1 MATRKKACDTCHRR
15 KIQCDGASPQCSG
28 CKGHSLPCTY
38 NRETGVK
45 KRVAK
50 PGGTTKRTTSQNDLA
65 KRMERIEQI
74 LQAAK
79 RARCDILPTAEDDE
93 DEAIQDESAFEAPD
107 PMQVATPV
115 ASSAPPGASSLSPQ
129 QTPGPETTHCR
140 GLDSKLASIGW
151 MRSRNGSV
159 PTVHPV
165 SINSARVRFG
175 KLHFVGLD
183 LGEISSYNGVPF
195 FSDDGLNWIRSRCG
209 VEPSFESALAL
220 GSRRKPTADQRAIV
234 EPSTPE
240 QGKAGKQKL
249 WQTMP
254 DGWWQEQPGV
264 GDMPSTLQ
272 RLPQVEL
279 PDRRVVEGFVTAF
292 RMSQFGI
299 YMPIIDPVLFS
310 GTLDLAYTQCPG
322 VRGKRDPSSS
332 SDGATGDDDAGEACY
347 IHPQYYTREDV
358 SVMAAR
364 AAVYAFISLIGPM
377 AVVDEEEFS
386 GIDGDAY
393 SAQAHNMLP
402 QILPGGSLMA
412 LETVL
417 FLVLYSLFT
426 GQIQATS
433 TFHSTACRILFL
445 IGGHTEEGLAAAT
458 ADELTYPMEGMTLQK
473 LGKGN
478 RLPGSGGSEKSRG
491 NEERAERLRRHLRQL
506 YRISFLLDKELAI
519 RTGLP
524 PIMHDDY
531 CDLEMLERAWSIDLT
546 GLPIHQ
552 REMRNGVPTGP
563 TLLEEVTQ
571 KEVLEPYAMRLVILK
586 SRTCQLLYSRASGR
600 KTDAELLRDIRELDA
615 ELDRWRSSVPQRFR
629 PVLTSSRSASLRPL
643 AARAAAAASGGLVGD
658 HSASPASS
666 SDAGFF
672 GTGMA
677 NTPSPPGVSGAQ
689 QLQPG
694 WGNAGGIVQDLDD
707 QVTMKE
713 IMQHFEYYYLLAT
726 IHRASGRCQVWSSG
740 PTEGDRELAV
750 VSSSHALS
758 LQASRSTLIYLRA
771 ASRCAQGMNF
781 WMLFFYPMSAMLT
794 IFCNV
799 LLMPLDPEVKDD
811 VALLESVLELVD
823 EMGQSRR
830 LTPNEVIHLCIMN
843 EFVSE
848 LVRLARCAMSKAAR
862 EAVEGVAS

>member
-28 CKGHSLPCTY
+28 CKNHALPCTY

-45 KRVAK
+45 KRAAK
-50 PGGTTKRTTSQNDLA
+50 PGGSTKRATSQNDLA

-79 RARCDILPTAEDDE
+79 QARCDILPTAEDD
-93 DEAIQDESAFEAPD
+93 DESMAAESAAGPTD
-107 PMQVATPV
+107 PMQATTPF
-115 ASSAPPGASSLSPQ
+115 ASSSALGASTTSPM
-129 QTPGPETTHCR
+129 QTPGPEPSHGR

-151 MRSRNGSV
+151 MRSRNGSA

-165 SINSARVRFG
+165 SIGSVRVRFG

-195 FSDDGLNWIRSRCG
+195 FSEDGLNWIRSRCG
-209 VEPSFESALAL
+209 VEPSFESAMAI
-220 GSRRKPTADQRAIV
+220 GCRPNPRADPAPIGEPRTPEVRKP
-234 EPSTPE
+234 
-240 QGKAGKQKL
+240 GKQKL

-264 GDMPSTLQ
+264 GDMPATLQ
-272 RLPQVEL
+272 RLPPVDL
-279 PDRRVVEGFVTAF
+279 PDRAVVERFVTAF

-310 GTLDLAYTQCPG
+310 ETLDVAYTECPG
-322 VRGKRDPSSS
+322 VRGKRGQSSS
-332 SDGATGDDDAGEACY
+332 SDGAAGDDDASEAGY
-347 IHPQYYTREDV
+347 VHPQHYTREDV
-358 SVMAAR
+358 AVMAAR
-364 AAVYAFISLIGPM
+364 AAVYGFVSLIGPM
-377 AVVDEEEFS
+377 AVVDEDEFS
-386 GIDGDAY
+386 AIDGDAC

-402 QILPGGSLMA
+402 QVIPGGSLRA

-417 FLVLYSLFT
+417 FLVLYSLYT

-433 TFHSTACRILFL
+433 AFHSTACRILFL
-445 IGGHTEEGLAAAT
+445 MGGHTEESLAT
-458 ADELTYPMEGMTLQK
+458 ASTEDLIHPMQELMLEK
-473 LGKGN
+473 AE
-478 RLPGSGGSEKSRG
+478 RLPRSRASEKGRE
-491 NEERAERLRRHLRQL
+491 NEERTERVRRHLRQL
-506 YRISFLLDKELAI
+506 YRIAFLLDKELAI

-524 PIMHDDY
+524 PSMHDDY

-552 REMRNGVPTGP
+552 RELRNGLPTGP
-563 TLLEEVTQ
+563 TLYEEVSQ
-571 KEVLEPYAMRLVILK
+571 KEGLEPYAMRLVILK
-586 SRTCQLLYSRASGR
+586 SRTCRLLYSHASSR

-658 HSASPASS
+658 NGASPSS
-666 SDAGFF
+666 NSDTGYF
-672 GTGMA
+672 GTAMT

-713 IMQHFEYYYLLAT
+713 VMQHFEYYYLMAT

-740 PTEGDRELAV
+740 PTEGGRELAV

-781 WMLFFYPMSAMLT
+781 WMLFFYPVSAMLT
-794 IFCNV
+794 IFCNI
-799 LLMPLDPEVKDD
+799 LLMPLDPEVRDD
-811 VALLESVLELVD
+811 TALLESVLELVD

-830 LTPNEVIHLCIMN
+830 LTPNELIHLRIMN

-848 LVRLARCAMSKAAR
+848 LVRLARCALDKAAS
-862 EAVEGVAS
+862 EAVEGAAR